1 MSRPLPPGSN
11 PETPTRTDPPL
22 GAVAGSG
29 PKPGVQTIRFDDGA
43 AYDHYMGVWSRLVGD
58 VFLDWLAPATG
69 LRWLDVGCGNGA
81 FTEKLVARCAPSLV
95 EGIDPSEAQ
104 ITFARSRLAAAGVRF
119 RQGDAQSLP
128 YPDNG
133 FDVAVMPLVIFFLPE
148 PARGVAEMT
157 RVVRPGGQVT
167 AYGWDLQGGGFPY
180 GGMQEELRGLGV
192 DVSAPPSPEAAGLG
206 QLQALWQDA
215 GLAEIQTREIVV
227 QRLFPDFEDYWK
239 TVLTGPSIAPALL
252 ALTSGEIVRLK
263 ERLRAKYPA
272 DATGRVSCSARAN
285 AVRGRVAS

>member
-1 MSRPLPPGSN
+1 MLADLRAKLAS
-11 PETPTRTDPPL
+11 T
-22 GAVAGSG
+22 AAGG
-29 PKPGVQTIRFDDGA
+29 E
-43 AYDHYMGVWSRLVGD
+43 
-58 VFLDWLAPATG
+58 
-69 LRWLDVGCGNGA
+69 GNGA
-81 FTEKLVARCAPSLV
+81 FTERLVARCAPGLV

-104 ITFARSRLAAAGVRF
+104 ISFARSRLVASGVTF

-133 FDVAVMPLVIFFLPE
+133 FDLAVMPLVIFFLAE

-157 RVVRPGGQVT
+157 RVVRPGGQVA

-180 GGMQEELRGLGV
+180 GCMQEELRGLGV
-192 DVSAPPSPEAAGLG
+192 DVSTPPSPDAAGLS
-206 QLQALWQDA
+206 QLQALWKGA
-215 GLAEIQTREIVV
+215 GLAEVETREIVV

-272 DATGRVSCSARAN
+272 DAAGRIRCSARAN
-285 AVRGRVAS
+285 AVRGRVTS